1 MLNITNE
8 YAPLKRVILGTGVGM
23 KAAPTE
29 LVSATLRQTV
39 RAGSYP
45 AGAETEAELSA
56 VESALRQAGVDVLR
70 PEALPAAPLVSDQTC
85 PRDLG
90 FVIDQFFFVARSRFD
105 SRNAELPGLARII
118 TRLPAENV
126 VETPPGHYLEG
137 GDVVLA
143 PGHLYLGLGQRSN
156 RTAIDWLAATLAAR
170 GVQRKLVLVPHDV
183 LHLDC
188 CWNVLAPYL
197 ALWAPA
203 ATGQMR
209 TLSGEASSPPCQ
221 CLPVSRAEQDTLTTN
236 VLCVQPGHILA
247 RDHPACARVH
257 AALRT
262 DFGYRVTA
270 LRFDCVPSLGGSIRC
285 ATLPLQRS

>member
-1 MLNITNE
+1 MLRVTDE
-8 YAPLKRVILGTGVGM
+8 FAPLKSVILGTANGM
-23 KAAPTE
+23 KSAPTE
-29 LVSATLRQTV
+29 MVNATLRQTV
-39 RAGSYP
+39 GEGRYP
-45 AGAETEAELSA
+45 SESETATELSA

-105 SRNAELPGLARII
+105 SRNAELPGLERII
-118 TRLPAENV
+118 ARLPAENV
-126 VETPPGHYLEG
+126 VEAPPGHFLEG

-156 RTAIDWLAATLAAR
+156 RAAIDWLAATLSGR
-170 GVQRKLVLVPHDV
+170 GVQRKVVQVPHDV

-188 CWNVLAPYL
+188 CWNVLAPDL
-197 ALWAPA
+197 ALRAPA
-203 ATGQMR
+203 AAGQMR
-209 TLSGEASSPPCQ
+209 SLEGEAFEPPCH
-221 CLPVSRAEQDTLTTN
+221 CLRVSRAEQDALTTN
-236 VLCVQPGHILA
+236 VLCVQPGHILG

-285 ATLPLQRS
+285 ATLPLQRA

>member
-1 MLNITNE
+1 MLRVTDE
-8 YAPLKRVILGTGVGM
+8 FAPLKSVILGIATGM
-23 KAAPTE
+23 KSAPTE
-29 LVSATLRQTV
+29 MVSATLRQTV
-39 RAGSYP
+39 EEGRYP
-45 AGAETEAELSA
+45 SESETAAELSA
-56 VESALRQAGVDVLR
+56 VESALLQAGVDVLR

-90 FVIDQFFFVARSRFD
+90 FAIDQLFFVSRSRFD
-105 SRNAELPGLARII
+105 SRNAELPGLERII
-118 TRLPAENV
+118 ARLPAENV
-126 VETPPGHYLEG
+126 VKAPPGHFLEG

-143 PGHLYLGLGQRSN
+143 PGHLYLGLGHRSN
-156 RTAIDWLAATLAAR
+156 RAAIDWLAATLSAR
-170 GVQRKLVLVPHDV
+170 GVQRKVVLVPHDV

-188 CWNVLAPYL
+188 CWNVLAPDL

-203 ATGQMR
+203 AAGQMR
-209 TLSGEASSPPCQ
+209 SLEGEAFEPPCH
-221 CLPVSRAEQDTLTTN
+221 CLRVSRAEQDALTTN
-236 VLCVQPGHILA
+236 VLCVQPGHILG

-285 ATLPLQRS
+285 ATLPLQRA